1 MALSDAKTCKA
12 HTTAGEPCRN
22 PAIRGADVC
31 RHHGGSAPQV
41 KAAARRRLL
50 EAVEPVLAEMIQL
63 ALAEK
68 DPRVRFQA
76 CRDILDRVGLTS
88 PKQIE
93 VITLDLIEAE
103 IARLERE
110 LAENDAG
117 A

>member
-1 MALSDAKTCKA
+1 MALKDAKTCTA
-12 HTTAGEPCRN
+12 HRTDGEPCRN
-22 PAIRGADVC
+22 PAIKGAEVC

-50 EAVEPVLAEMIQL
+50 EAVEPVLAEMIDL

-68 DPRVRFQA
+68 DPRIRFQA
-76 CRDILDRVGLTS
+76 CKDILDRVGLTS

-93 VITLDLIEAE
+93 VLTLDVIEAE
-103 IARLERE
+103 IRRLEEE
-110 LAENDAG
+110 LNDVG